1 MNIPTKMGEASHT
14 FIGPDPEY
22 CPIASSIKNSGIP
35 TNVNIKKYGT
45 RKAPATNQQQSCEK
59 YTKMDILN

>member
-1 MNIPTKMGEASHT
+1 MGEASHT

-22 CPIASSIKNSGIP
+22 CPIASSIKNTGIP

-45 RKAPATNQQQSCEK
+45 RKAPATNQQ
-59 YTKMDILN
+59 